1 MTGALR
7 YKLDLQMFAGFNSKT
22 ILIFDDGVEKLI
34 CYGDEI
40 LSSGSEI
47 DSALVESPGVDIV
60 LKEGYKVFSITSSE
74 PTMTIDFDGS
84 THFDAYSS
92 DFPGGTDQTITIT
105 TTNNPTLE
113 RIPEEWKT
121 SFYDVTYNFEI
132 RNMEIDEATS
142 LQIATVYASFIAIKD
157 SRSEISLTAF
167 SVKDKHSQEKITYA
181 YDIDTPTRTF
191 KIQVP
196 PLADGEYFY
205 LVYSEYMG
213 KKYVSDI
220 YDNNGKIVYKPEN
233 AVGGGR

>member
-1 MTGALR
+1 MTGTLR

-84 THFDAYSS
+84 NHFDTYSS

-121 SFYDVTYNFEI
+121 SF
-132 RNMEIDEATS
+132 
-142 LQIATVYASFIAIKD
+142 
-157 SRSEISLTAF
+157 
-167 SVKDKHSQEKITYA
+167 
-181 YDIDTPTRTF
+181 
-191 KIQVP
+191 
-196 PLADGEYFY
+196 
-205 LVYSEYMG
+205 
-213 KKYVSDI
+213 
-220 YDNNGKIVYKPEN
+220 
-233 AVGGGR
+233 